1 MLPADH
7 IDFRDLSYDA
17 TRMRQMLD
25 LTKGSLFDMDMEQLP
40 AGGEGWD
47 RLELYIKERSRGPGY
62 VADFVYV
69 AHDLPCRVYG
79 TLVTRG
85 AGLEIAELE
94 LFTLTWRDSGEEAT
108 DRRYALVPI
117 TSDLLRRIPVGQVL
131 AKAQQRLAQDDW
143 REEGITVIGVD
154 GRSDLVPAD
163 LGEEQ
168 VRAME
173 SAATAALPS
182 RRGRP
187 PLPDELLVDVARAYL
202 RESSNGR
209 GLIRRLAAEF
219 DRPEPTISDWVAA
232 ARERGY
238 LSPATPGR
246 RGASPGP
253 RLVAMNRPPSDSG
266 TAIRLPGRRGADPLA
281 DLSVERR
288 ERAIAWL
295 RDHLSDEVDLPYEA
309 RLLAALGLLVVD
321 DDGFVADARL
331 KGAFAEPAL
340 IRAAGELLRKAAAD
354 DCSN

>member
-1 MLPADH
+1 MP
-7 IDFRDLSYDA
+7 RPY
-17 TRMRQMLD
+17 
-25 LTKGSLFDMDMEQLP
+25 
-40 AGGEGWD
+40 
-47 RLELYIKERSRGPGY
+47 LYIKERSRGPGY

-69 AHDLPCRVYG
+69 GHDLPCRVYG
-79 TLVTRG
+79 ILVTRG

-94 LFTLTWRDSGEEAT
+94 LFTLTWRDSSEEAT

-117 TSDLLRRIPVGQVL
+117 TSGLLRRIPVGQIL

-143 REEGITVIGVD
+143 REDGITLIGLD

-163 LGEEQ
+163 LGEQQ

-173 SAATAALPS
+173 SAATAAVPA

-202 RESSNGR
+202 RESTNGH

-253 RLVAMNRPPSDSG
+253 RLAAISRSLSDSG
-266 TAIRLPGRRGADPLA
+266 TAIRLPERRASDPLA
-281 DLSVERR
+281 KLSIERR
-288 ERAIAWL
+288 VRAIAWL
-295 RDHLSDEVDLPYEA
+295 RDHLSNEVGLPYDA

-321 DDGFVADARL
+321 DAGFVDDARL
-331 KGAFAEPAL
+331 KEALAEPAL
-340 IRAAGELLRKAAAD
+340 VRVAGELLREAAAD
-354 DCSN
+354 D